1 MLRSAGEKTTRA
13 ADAAPSVLRAPRAA
27 RSVMQALSALPLA
40 VAAPSMALLALS
52 ALPAAGGAQ
61 TPAYLNPDLP
71 LERRVDDL
79 VGRMTLEEK
88 VEQMQNAAPAID
100 RLGVPA
106 YDWWSEALHGVARS
120 GLATVFPQAIG
131 IAATWNDSLV
141 YRMARVISVEARAK
155 YHQDV
160 REGKEGERYGGLTFW
175 SPNINI
181 FRDPRWGRGQETYGE
196 DPFLT
201 ARMAVPFIK
210 GLQGNDPKYLE
221 TVATV
226 KHFAVH
232 SGPEPERHEFDAWVS
247 ERDFHETYLPAFEA
261 GIREGG
267 ARSLMCAYNSLYG
280 DPACSND
287 RLLADILRKRW
298 RFDGYVVS
306 DCGAIHDIYR
316 SHKTVAN
323 RAEASALAVE
333 AGTDLNCGRTFA
345 PGLTEAVRQGFIP
358 EAMIDQS
365 VKRLFTER
373 FRLGMFDPP
382 DRVAYARIPYD
393 SLDTPGHRALALEMA
408 RESMVLLKNEGNV
421 LPLRK
426 DLGTIAVIGPNADQW
441 EMLLGNYNGTP
452 ADPIT
457 PLRGIREAVPGT
469 KVIYARGS
477 DLADGLPMYD
487 PVPAHVLTTPDGRP
501 GLRAEYFDHYAIEGP
516 PVFTGIDSVVDVDW
530 GDGAPRPGMSA
541 DSFAV
546 RWTGVL
552 HPTGDGVYRLGLR
565 GTSHYRMFLDD
576 SLVLESGPGFG
587 GESNAPVLRSADSL
601 RLEGGRAYRIRIEA
615 QDARGDAQTKLV
627 WVDPSRDLAG
637 EAVAAARR
645 ADAVVLC
652 LGLTSRLEGEEMPID
667 IPGFEGGD
675 RTDLELPAPQER
687 LLRSVMEVG
696 KPTVLVLLSGSA
708 LAVDWANEHVPAILE
723 AWYPGQ
729 AAGTAIADV
738 LFGAYDPA
746 GRLPV
751 TFYRSID
758 DLPPFEDYAM
768 EGHTYR
774 YFHGD
779 VLYPFG
785 YGLSYTTFDYS
796 NLRTS
801 ADEIS
806 ATGRISV
813 RVDVTNSGK
822 VAGDEVVQLYVAYP
836 DSKVSRPIRDLRG
849 FRRVHLRPG
858 ETRTVSFPLTA
869 RDLAYWDP
877 ESGGWKVDDGRVRIE
892 VGASS
897 ADIRLDR
904 EIAVGGGTPGG
915 DGAAY

>member
-1 MLRSAGEKTTRA
+1 MLRERWTMTTRSA
-13 ADAAPSVLRAPRAA
+13 VPMLAILVLT
-27 RSVMQALSALPLA
+27 ALPT
-40 VAAPSMALLALS
+40 
-52 ALPAAGGAQ
+52 AGAAQ
-61 TPAYLNPDLP
+61 TPDYLDPDLP
-71 LERRVDDL
+71 IERRVDDL

-88 VEQMQNAAPAID
+88 VAQMQNAAPAID

-131 IAATWNDSLV
+131 IAATWDDSLV
-141 YRMARVISVEARAK
+141 YGMARVISVEARAK
-155 YHQDV
+155 YHQSV
-160 REGKEGERYGGLTFW
+160 REGREGQRYGGLTFW

-181 FRDPRWGRGQETYGE
+181 FRDPRWGRGQETWGE

-201 ARMAVPFIK
+201 SRMSVPFIR

-287 RLLADILRKRW
+287 ALLAGILRGEW
-298 RFDGYVVS
+298 GFDGYVVS
-306 DCGAIHDIYR
+306 DCGAIRDIYR
-316 SHKTVAN
+316 NHKVVED

-333 AGTDLNCGRTFA
+333 AGTDLNCGRVFA
-345 PGLTEAVRQGFIP
+345 PGLVEAVRLGFVS
-358 EAMIDQS
+358 EVTIDRS

-393 SLDTPGHRALALEMA
+393 SLDTPGHRALAAKVA
-408 RESMVLLKNEGNV
+408 RESMVLLKNDGPL

-426 DLGTIAVIGPNADQW
+426 DVGTIAVIGPNADQP

-457 PLRGIREAVPGT
+457 PLRGIREAVGAAH
-469 KVIYARGS
+469 VLYARGS
-477 DLADGLPMYD
+477 DLADGLPTYD
-487 PVPAHVLTTPDGRP
+487 PIPARVLHTPSGRA
-501 GLRAEYFDHYAIEGP
+501 GLRVEYFDHYGLEGAP
-516 PVFTGIDSVVDVDW
+516 LFSGIDSALDADW
-530 GDGAPRPGMSA
+530 GDGAPRADMSP

-546 RWTGVL
+546 RWTGTL
-552 HPTGDGVYRLGLR
+552 RPDGDGVYRLGLI

-576 SLVLESGPGFG
+576 SLVLQSRSGFG
-587 GESNAPVLRSADSL
+587 SEASTPLLVATDSL
-601 RLEGGRAYRIRIEA
+601 HLEGGHSYRIRVEA
-615 QDARGDAQTKLV
+615 QESRGDARTKLV
-627 WVDPSRDLAG
+627 WVDPARDLEG
-637 EAVAAARR
+637 KAVDAAQK
-645 ADAVVLC
+645 ADAVVLF

-675 RTDLELPAPQER
+675 RTDLKLPAPQEH
-687 LLRSVMEVG
+687 LLQRIMAVG
-696 KPTVLVLLSGSA
+696 KPTVLVLLNGSA
-708 LAVDWANEHVPAILE
+708 LAVDWADEHVPAILE

-738 LFGAYDPA
+738 LFGDYDPA

-751 TFYRSID
+751 TFYRRVD
-758 DLPPFEDYAM
+758 DLPPFESYAM
-768 EGHTYR
+768 EGRTYR

-785 YGLSYTTFDYS
+785 YGLSYTTFNYGD
-796 NLRTS
+796 LRSS
-801 ADEIS
+801 ADSIG
-806 ATGRISV
+806 ADGRITVS
-813 RVDVTNSGK
+813 VDVTNSGTT
-822 VAGDEVVQLYVAYP
+822 AGDEVAQLYVAYP
-836 DSKVSRPIRDLRG
+836 GSAVERPIRDLRG

-858 ETRTVSFPLTA
+858 ETRTVTFPLTG

-877 ESGGWKVDDGRVRIE
+877 ESRGWRVEGGRVRLE

-897 ADIRLDR
+897 ADIRVSR
-904 EIAVGGGTPGG
+904 EISTGAGTPSGP
-915 DGAAY
+915 GARY